1 VFFELRVLVAS
12 PELSRHALQLTAASG
27 ENVIVTQTRVRIPF
41 GATIAV
47 NSAKMGASHTCGR
60 ARALSFSQD
69 CTVCCRP
76 NLITV
81 TLDADG
87 AARLEVTHE
96 A

>member
-1 VFFELRVLVAS
+1 
-12 PELSRHALQLTAASG
+12 
-27 ENVIVTQTRVRIPF
+27 VIVTQTRVRIPF

-69 CTVCCRP
+69 CTVCRP

-87 AARLEVTHE
+87 AARLDVTQEYE